1 MATRTITTRLA
12 LDGEKEFKKE
22 MSEVNSHIKTL
33 KSEMELAEAQFKG
46 QANTVEALTEKDRIL
61 RREIEQ
67 QQEKV
72 RALQQAV
79 EDASEAYGDADKK
92 TDGYRQSLNR
102 AQKELIEMNREL
114 RETDEYLDEAR
125 NSSDGFAK
133 SIDGFGKQVDVFD
146 DLRGSFGELKNMLVG
161 GAVVT
166 GIKEVTEAVFELEE
180 STREYRQI
188 MGTLEVSS
196 RAAGYSAEETKEAY
210 DRLYGVLGD
219 TQATATTIANLQAT
233 GASQQE
239 LMRLIDQTTGAW
251 SKYGD
256 SIPIDGLSEAINE
269 TVRTGEVTGVLA
281 DVLNWGTKE
290 GETFGVMLK
299 ENTKANEEYNKAVEG
314 ATKAE
319 DFFNIAL
326 GESESQQE
334 RLQLIMQAL
343 YDQDLTNLGREWRN
357 VNEDIIKVNE
367 SQSKLDEQWAR
378 AGEMVAPL
386 VSALKEDLG
395 IALEGALDGLEN
407 LLEKAKEWGREA
419 PTLREMLSNV
429 GINVPETD
437 GSHAGGLSY
446 VPYDGYVAELHRGEA
461 VLTAAEN
468 QARMGLT
475 ASLQNPQGALTAKD
489 MQNIM
494 AASVNAI
501 NANNQSGPTTADI
514 RLVTKNGAELARWIL
529 PDLRAVERS
538 NPEVTDD

>member
-146 DLRGSFGELKNMLVG
+146 DLKGSFGELKNMLVG

-188 MGTLEVSS
+188 MGTLEISS

-281 DVLNWGTKE
+281 DVLNWGAKE

-468 QARMGLT
+468 QARMGLST
-475 ASLQNPQGALTAKD
+475 SLSNPQGALTAKD

-501 NANNQSGPTTADI
+501 NLNNQSRATTADI
-514 RLVTKNGAELARWIL
+514 RLVAKNGTELARWIL